1 MVKVYARQLEKGE
14 KNYYDDIVN
23 SKSASV
29 RKLAVQ
35 IKEQIEADGY
45 EVLDDGTVVRTLE
58 E

>member
-29 RKLAVQ
+29 RKLADQ
-35 IKEQIEADGY
+35 IKIQVELDGY
-45 EVLDDGTVVRTLE
+45 VILEDGTVVPAIE